1 MSDLK
6 LSIVTAVYNNESYIS
21 DCLKSVSN
29 QEYPNFEHIII
40 DGAINDGTVDIIRN
54 HENDKYFKL
63 WIYYKNKKIWLG
75 SITIN
80 LVLLIKI
87 FKLKG
92 KLFLC

>member
-1 MSDLK
+1 MK
-6 LSIVTAVYNNESYIS
+6 LSIITVVRNNKEYIESCMLAVK
-21 DCLKSVSN
+21 D

-40 DGAINDGTVDIIRN
+40 DGAFKDGTVDIIRN
-54 HENDKYFKL
+54 HENDKYIKL

-75 SITIN
+75 SIIIN